1 METTMVSVSA
11 TGFAPKD
18 PSAYLKITS
27 VQTTPQLRAQL
38 AEAER
43 RSAEADKI
51 QKDYEASWARK
62 SSGSSGMQ
70 LGDVAKQSPQQA
82 AGNLAAMTKLRDM
95 YGENGLQV
103 SAARGTE
110 KTTSLS
116 TYISWLQE
124 SAGSAQ
130 ASETT
135 PANLF
140 NVKA

>member
-1 METTMVSVSA
+1 MVSVSGG
-11 TGFAPKD
+11 GFKPVD
-18 PSAYLKITS
+18 PTAYLKITS
-27 VQTTPQLRAQL
+27 VETTPQMRAQL
-38 AEAER
+38 AEADR
-43 RSAEADKI
+43 RSAEVDKI

-62 SSGSSGMQ
+62 SSGSSSMQ
-70 LGDVAKQSPQQA
+70 LGDIAKQSPQQA
-82 AGNLAAMTKLRDM
+82 AGNLTAMTKLRDM

-103 SAARGTE
+103 SATRGTE

-124 SAGSAQ
+124 RAGSAQ
-130 ASETT
+130 ASEAT